1 MLGFYLLMFDDIE
14 DKNKFEKLYHDYK
27 YLMLYVANQKTNNSS
42 WAEDI
47 VHDAFYNIAKNFD
60 KIKFESEKKTRA
72 LVTIITENCA
82 LNFIKRESRIKIME
96 EDETIDDYSTY
107 KKYENHFESSIVNVL
122 YTEAIIKTIDALDFK
137 YASPIKMQAF
147 GYSIEEISE
156 MLNLPPATVKTRLRR
171 GKQQLLEKV
180 SDKDE

>member
-1 MLGFYLLMFDDIE
+1 MLSFYLSMFDDIE
-14 DKNKFEKLYHDYK
+14 DKNKFEKLYQDYK
-27 YLMLYVANQKTNNSS
+27 YLMLYVANRTTNNSS

-60 KIKFESEKKTRA
+60 KLKFESDKKTRA

-96 EDETIDDYSTY
+96 EDETIDDYCTY
-107 KKYENHFESSIVNVL
+107 KKYENHFERSLVNVI
-122 YTEAIIKTIDALDFK
+122 YTEDVIKAIDTLDFK
-137 YASPIKMQAF
+137 YSAPIKMQAF

-156 MLNLPPATVKTRLRR
+156 MLNTPPSTIKTRLSR
-171 GKQQLLEKV
+171 GKQQLYNKV
-180 SDKDE
+180 GDKNE

>member
-1 MLGFYLLMFDDIE
+1 MLGFYLSMFEDIE

-27 YLMLYVANQKTNNSS
+27 YLMLYVANRVTNNSS

-47 VHDAFYNIAKNFD
+47 VHDAFYSIAKNFD
-60 KIKFESEKKTRA
+60 KLKFESERKTSS

-82 LNFIKRESRIKIME
+82 LNFIKKESRIKFL
-96 EDETIDDYSTY
+96 EDDESIDDYFTY
-107 KKYENHFESSIVNVL
+107 KKYENHFESSIVNVI
-122 YTEAIIKTIDALDFK
+122 YTEAVINAIETLDFK
-137 YASPIKMQAF
+137 YAAPIKMQAF

-171 GKQQLLEKV
+171 GKQQLYEKV
-180 SDKDE
+180 SDRDE